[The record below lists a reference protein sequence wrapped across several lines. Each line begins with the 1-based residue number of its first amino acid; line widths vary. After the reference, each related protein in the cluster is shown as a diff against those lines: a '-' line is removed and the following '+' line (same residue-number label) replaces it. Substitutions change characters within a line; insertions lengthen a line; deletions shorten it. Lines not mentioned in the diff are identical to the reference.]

1 MKFTKDYEIAGTAAQ
16 FWALYLDDEFIAR
29 HHTEAMNSTSVEV
42 VSSSGSY
49 PDKVERT
56 LRYGQTPDM
65 PAAAQKLF
73 GKEIISTEA
82 GVYDP
87 DTGRWT
93 FDITPGTMADKTKM
107 RGEMWLTDNGDG
119 TSTQTFS
126 LEAKVKILGV
136 GSMIEKVIESQVKN
150 GQQSSVAYINAALAD
165 A

>member
-1 MKFTKDYEIAGTAAQ
+1 MKFSRDYEIAGTPEQ

-29 HHTEAMNSTSVEV
+29 HHVEAMNSTSVEI
-42 VSSSGSY
+42 VSSAGTY

-73 GKEIISTEA
+73 GKEIISTEVGA
-82 GVYDP
+82 FDP
-87 DTGRWT
+87 DSGRWT

-107 RGEMWLTDNGDG
+107 RGEMSLADNGDG
-119 TSTQTFS
+119 TSTQTFT

-136 GSMIEKVIESQVKN
+136 GSMIEKVIEAQVKN
-150 GQQSSVAYINAALAD
+150 GQQSSVAYINDALSGS
-165 A
+165 